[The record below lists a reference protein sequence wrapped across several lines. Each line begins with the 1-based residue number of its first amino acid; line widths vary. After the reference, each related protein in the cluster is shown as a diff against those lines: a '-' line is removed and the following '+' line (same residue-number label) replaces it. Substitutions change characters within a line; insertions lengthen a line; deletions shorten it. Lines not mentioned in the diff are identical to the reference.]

1 MRFLLR
7 RVFLDESLGYRLDW
21 LMRMRRSR
29 HTDQEIAF
37 LLQEAANGTAIAAI
51 CAAAHVSVGTF
62 YRWRRRFGG
71 LSPAGVTRL
80 GDVERENAR
89 LRGEVLALRR
99 ALLATAPAGRDHAPP
114 ARGTPRPGSAVPPT
128 GFRGGHASVGR
139 YAGLRTAT

>member
-1 MRFLLR
+1 
-7 RVFLDESLGYRLDW
+7 
-21 LMRMRRSR
+21 MRRCR
-29 HTDQEIAF
+29 HTDQEVAF
-37 LLQEAANGTAIAAI
+37 LLREAENGTPISAI
-51 CAAAHVSVGTF
+51 CETAHISVGTF

-89 LRGEVLALRR
+89 LRSEVMSLRQ
-99 ALLATAPAGRDHAPP
+99 ALLASASAGRERGFPP
-114 ARGTPRPGSAVPPT
+114 RATPMPGSAGPAT

>member
-1 MRFLLR
+1 VRFLLG
-7 RVFLDESLGYRLDW
+7 RVLGDSLDW
-21 LMRMRRSR
+21 LRRMRRSQ

-37 LLQEAANGTAIAAI
+37 LLQEAASGTAIATI
-51 CAAAHVSVGTF
+51 CATAHVSIGTF

-80 GDVERENAR
+80 GDIERENAR
-89 LRGEVLALRR
+89 LRSEVISLRQ
-99 ALLATAPAGRDHAPP
+99 ALLASASAGRERGSPP
-114 ARGTPRPGSAVPPT
+114 RATPMPGSAGPAT